1 MKKFHL
7 FLLFSILITSVFSQV
22 GIGTNSPKATIEIKG
37 QPNSSSIA
45 DGVIAPRISRSQ
57 LIAKTAYATDQIGAI
72 VYVSDLS
79 GTTNTATSNITEIGY
94 YYFDG
99 SSWKSMNSGLSN
111 FTYGDI
117 KTGIQSTDH
126 NGWIKLNGRAKSTLT
141 STQQTQA
148 TALGIGTNLPDATNC
163 FLVQNGSSLGS
174 VSGSNTKNI
183 AQNNLPNV
191 TLQGRIGA
199 TDANTNYVSNGSIKS
214 FKEANN
220 NWTND
225 VPDRYTNISSIVEV
239 QLNGNV
245 TQQAFDITPKSLSIN
260 TFIYLGN

>member
-1 MKKFHL
+1 MKKFSL
-7 FLLFSILITSVFSQV
+7 FLFFLVSVTTIFSQI
-22 GIGTNSPKATIEIKG
+22 GIGTTSPKATIEIKG
-37 QPNSSSIA
+37 QPSSTSVA

-72 VYVSDLS
+72 VYVTDLS
-79 GTTNTATSNITEIGY
+79 GTNNATTTNISEIGY
-94 YYFDG
+94 YYYDG
-99 SSWKSMNSGLSN
+99 SVWKSMNSGLSN
-111 FTYGDI
+111 FNYGDI
-117 KTGIQSTDH
+117 KTGIQSADH
-126 NGWIKLNGRAKSTLT
+126 NGWVKLNGRAKSTLT
-141 STQQTQA
+141 STQQAQA

-163 FLVQNGSSLGS
+163 FLVQNGSTLGS
-174 VSGSNTKNI
+174 VSGSNSKTI

-199 TDANTNYVSNGSIKS
+199 SDANTNYVSNGSIKS

-225 VPDRYTNISSIVEV
+225 APDRYTNVSSIVEV

-245 TQQAFDITPKSLSIN
+245 TQQSLDITPKSLSIN
-260 TFIYLGN
+260 TFIFLGN